1 MIVADVLERDLVEF
15 EEAPGRN
22 GSGVLTPDLEA
33 DAVDPEHLYRRRV
46 RDGSV
51 ERDRRP
57 EHAAYADN
65 ARGSEVT

>member
-33 DAVDPEHLYRRRV
+33 DAVDPEHLYPA
-46 RDGSV
+46 S
-51 ERDRRP
+51 RP
-57 EHAAYADN
+57 G
-65 ARGSEVT
+65 RFR